1 MGIMSYIAQ
10 QKEKFR
16 DAQFNKRAELA
27 KIEAEHL
34 KKERARQAELAKAQS
49 EKVQLERD
57 VKRISAF
64 TDKHKS
70 ETKAQRFAKGLANVV
85 NKAKV
90 QVQEAK
96 KQGYF
101 KGPGIGAPRTRQVGG
116 SGRMS
121 TGTRNVFGGGG
132 RDVFSGPSEKPRPK
146 VTVIKIQQ

>member
-10 QKEKFR
+10 QKERFR
-16 DAQFNKRAELA
+16 DAQFNKKAELA

-34 KKERARQAELAKAQS
+34 KKERARQAELARAQA
-49 EKVQLERD
+49 EKVRLETD

-70 ETKAQRFAKGLANVV
+70 ETKTQRFAKGLANVV

-90 QVQEAK
+90 GVAEAK

-101 KGPGIGAPRTRQVGG
+101 KGPGITAPRNRSSGG
-116 SGRMS
+116 GGLS

-132 RDVFSGPSEKPRPK
+132 RDVFSGASEKPRPK